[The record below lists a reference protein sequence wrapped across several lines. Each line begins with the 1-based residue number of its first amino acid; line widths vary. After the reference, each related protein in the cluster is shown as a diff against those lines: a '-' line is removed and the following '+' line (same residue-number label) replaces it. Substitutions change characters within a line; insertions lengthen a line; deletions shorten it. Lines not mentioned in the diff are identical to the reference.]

1 MQGSSGDAGVE
12 NGLVDTVQGGEGG
25 MSREW
30 HSYMYTLPGV
40 TWIASGNLQFCR
52 ASSARCCADLDWW
65 DWVVVEGRLEGKE
78 KNSVPVSP
86 EDVCTSYQS
95 C

>member
-1 MQGSSGDAGVE
+1 MLCD
-12 NGLVDTVQGGEGG
+12 
-25 MSREW
+25 
-30 HSYMYTLPGV
+30 
-40 TWIASGNLQFCR
+40 
-52 ASSARCCADLDWW
+52 DLDWW